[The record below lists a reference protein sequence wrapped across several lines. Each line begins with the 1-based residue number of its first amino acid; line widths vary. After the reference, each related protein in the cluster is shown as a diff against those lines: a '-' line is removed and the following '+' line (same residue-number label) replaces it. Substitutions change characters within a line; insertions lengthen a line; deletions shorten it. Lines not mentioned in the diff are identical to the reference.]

1 MQHETETAHRE
12 GKKGKH
18 TLVNDILLHSEDAI
32 YVNKW
37 EKLVKYVKT
46 AKINLNYTH
55 ARN

>member
-12 GKKGKH
+12 GKKGKD

-46 AKINLNYTH
+46 AKINLNYPH